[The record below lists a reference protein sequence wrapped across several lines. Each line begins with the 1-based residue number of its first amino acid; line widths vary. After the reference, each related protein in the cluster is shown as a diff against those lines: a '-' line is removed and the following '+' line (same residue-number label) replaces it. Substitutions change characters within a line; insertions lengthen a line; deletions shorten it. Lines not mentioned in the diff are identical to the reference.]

1 MSLNPRPTVHYN
13 EQLFPIDE
21 QICALLKQ
29 RKALSN
35 NNPGLPSSEVIS
47 VWGAKYELYEDYLN
61 QLFETMRYENLF
73 KSRIEPAGYRKHL
86 SVLNSVENGER
97 IYSVT
102 VIKQYQN
109 ASVIQLHIDWD
120 GTKDSPIDT
129 LHKHH
134 NNTFELYLGKQYDCR
149 QDRAGGSTGYYTYN
163 FIVSPPVPDDI
174 SGLDLVFKE
183 YSDTLKEKPTGLEI
197 VMHLD

>member
-1 MSLNPRPTVHYN
+1 MSRNHRPTVHYN

-29 RKALSN
+29 RKALTN

-47 VWGAKYELYEDYLN
+47 KWAAKYELYEDYLN

-73 KSRIEPAGYRKHL
+73 KSRIEPAGYRKYL
-86 SVLNSVENGER
+86 SVLKSVENGER

-102 VIKQYQN
+102 VIRQYQN

-120 GTKDSPIDT
+120 VTNDSPIDT
-129 LHKHH
+129 HHKHH
-134 NNTFELYLGKQYDCR
+134 NNTFELYLGKQYECR
-149 QDRAGGSTGYYTYN
+149 QDRAGGSTGHYTYN
-163 FIVSPPVPDDI
+163 FIVSPPLADDI